1 MRALHVLLLGVQ
13 LGLAAGAASKFG
25 FYDEKRHG

>member
-1 MRALHVLLLGVQ
+1 MRALGVLLALQ
-13 LGLAAGAASKFG
+13 LVGHACGAASKFG